1 MKQTIKVSARITENA
16 VTQIKAELD
25 AFGCK
30 TVTQFVQ
37 AAVNE
42 KLQRYGIGKM
52 IESSIKS
59 QEMLHAKLTKLS
71 VIAAENNIAN
81 NKNIEELATA
91 LTKISAGFDAFS
103 NKNKE

>member
-1 MKQTIKVSARITENA
+1 MKQTIKVSARLSECA
-16 VTQIKAELD
+16 VKQIKDELD
-25 AFGCK
+25 DFGCK

-37 AAVNE
+37 LAINE
-42 KLQRYGIGKM
+42 KLERYGIGKM
-52 IESSIKS
+52 MESSIKS

-71 VIAAENNIAN
+71 VIAVENNIAN

-103 NKNKE
+103 NKN